1 MTTVAMVMRTT
12 GGAGGSHTPEALN
25 HVQPSFWWARSPGD
39 IVPPQPQPE
48 YGGVCPVTFWG
59 WRGGGRGK
67 ASSCVS
73 DIDQCMATEAVNL
86 SVDTGVTYPCRQNYV
101 VADVHTTGFY

>member
-1 MTTVAMVMRTT
+1 
-12 GGAGGSHTPEALN
+12 
-25 HVQPSFWWARSPGD
+25 
-39 IVPPQPQPE
+39 
-48 YGGVCPVTFWG
+48 VTFWG

-73 DIDQCMATEAVNL
+73 DIDQCMATETVNL
-86 SVDTGVTYPCRQNYV
+86 SVDAGVTYPCRQNYV